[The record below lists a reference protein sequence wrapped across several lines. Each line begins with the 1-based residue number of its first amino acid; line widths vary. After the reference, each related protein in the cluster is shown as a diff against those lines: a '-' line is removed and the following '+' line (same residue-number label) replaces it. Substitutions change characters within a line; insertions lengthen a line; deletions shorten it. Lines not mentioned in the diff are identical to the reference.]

1 MENPVLLP
9 SEGCNI
15 EDHKRQYIDEPS
27 ERLISTP
34 QSSSATLSPQPSWTD
49 NLATNEDLGLFFQE
63 QNKLLAAMVDR
74 CASTREVDSLTSRI
88 SVLESDVSSVSSR
101 LKELENMSSRGSTG
115 GSTMEVT
122 KWNNELELTIPR
134 AERPKE
140 GKRT

>member
-88 SVLESDVSSVSSR
+88 SVLE
-101 LKELENMSSRGSTG
+101 
-115 GSTMEVT
+115 
-122 KWNNELELTIPR
+122 
-134 AERPKE
+134 
-140 GKRT
+140 